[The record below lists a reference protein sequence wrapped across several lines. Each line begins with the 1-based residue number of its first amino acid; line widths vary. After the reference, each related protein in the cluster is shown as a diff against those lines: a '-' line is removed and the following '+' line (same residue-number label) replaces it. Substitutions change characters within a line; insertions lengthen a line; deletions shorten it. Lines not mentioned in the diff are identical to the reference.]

1 MSGYAYAFLDVYGTL
16 VHEDDL
22 VIAEICRQLA
32 EHSGGAVAANAI
44 ARHWWQSFVP
54 LCAAA
59 SGDAFQTQRI
69 LARSSLEQTI
79 SHFGLDC
86 AVDPLIERQYAHWR
100 TPPIFDDTRPFLERL
115 RASGIAICLVS
126 NIDGDELDAALA
138 HHGLVFDYV
147 ITSERSRSY
156 KPRPEMFEDALALVG
171 AAPETVLH
179 IGDSF
184 SNDVRGAAAADIP
197 VAWLN
202 RTGKPTPDNCHP
214 TAIIRD
220 LRESLPF
227 FENR

>member
-1 MSGYAYAFLDVYGTL
+1 MSGYEHAFLDVYGTL

-32 EHSGGAVAANAI
+32 ERSSGAVAASDI

-69 LARSSLEQTI
+69 LARSSLERTI
-79 SHFGLDC
+79 GHFGLDC

-100 TPPIFDDTRPFLERL
+100 TPPIFADTRPFLEHL
-115 RASGIAICLVS
+115 RASGVTVCLVS
-126 NIDGDELDAALA
+126 NIDGDELAAALA
-138 HHGLVFDYV
+138 HHGLAFDYIV
-147 ITSERSRSY
+147 TSERSRSY
-156 KPRPEMFEDALALVG
+156 KPRPEMFADALALTG
-171 AAPETVLH
+171 ASPETALH

-184 SNDVRGAAAADIP
+184 SNDVRGAAAAGIP

-202 RTGKPTPDNCHP
+202 RTGKPTPEP
-214 TAIIRD
+214 GLATAIIGD

-227 FENR
+227 FATG